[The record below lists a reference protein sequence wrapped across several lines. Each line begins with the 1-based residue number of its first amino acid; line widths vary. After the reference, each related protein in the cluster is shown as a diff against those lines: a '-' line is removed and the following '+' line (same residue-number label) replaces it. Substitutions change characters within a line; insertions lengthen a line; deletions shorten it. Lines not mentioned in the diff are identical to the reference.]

1 MWLLVTNQAKEMYSN
16 MKDYAVEKWPIV
28 HSTIDQY
35 IPGLL
40 GAVCEYSS
48 TAWNAT
54 KNFTAYYY
62 QVIMTYLT
70 TKVFM

>member
-16 MKDYAVEKWPIV
+16 MKVYIVEKWPAV
-28 HSTIDQY
+28 HSTIDHY
-35 IPGLL
+35 VPGLL
-40 GAVCEYSS
+40 SAVCEYSS

-54 KNFTAYYY
+54 KNFTVYYY
-62 QVIMTYLT
+62 EVVMTYLT